1 MSCMLAVC
9 ELDSKA
15 ADDQDADALDFKY
28 KSGAGSSPDVTSDL
42 PYRNTTFI
50 CGCTAQTVIS

>member
-1 MSCMLAVC
+1 MLAVC

-28 KSGAGSSPDVTSDL
+28 KSSAGSSLDVTSDL